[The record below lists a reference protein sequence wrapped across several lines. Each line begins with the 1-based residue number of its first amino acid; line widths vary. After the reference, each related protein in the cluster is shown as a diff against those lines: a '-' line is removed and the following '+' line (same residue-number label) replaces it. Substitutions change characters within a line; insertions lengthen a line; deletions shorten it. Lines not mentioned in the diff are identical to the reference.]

1 MSDVGKGSSPR
12 PYSVDQK
19 TFSDNWDK
27 IFKKKDRKEIE
38 DAELED
44 EAFREL
50 FDKQVIMKPEYYDLD
65 NK

>member
-1 MSDVGKGSSPR
+1 MSDGGKGSNPR

-27 IFKKKDRKEIE
+27 TFKKKDRREIE

-44 EAFREL
+44 EAFKQL

-65 NK
+65 DK